1 MASSIGN
8 SGMRKGLFFLVV
20 YGHEVA
26 EYADQYQW
34 RYKEIQKIIDFYAAK
49 DMLFFTYFLIPCW
62 FPWVID
68 FIHHNYKLNKI
79 RIMIIIDKQLQQRI
93 TGSLIKVITSNSLE
107 ITLAEDIPEHLLQ
120 LKDVLL

>member
-34 RYKEIQKIIDFYAAK
+34 RYKELQKIIDFYAAK

-62 FPWVID
+62 FPWDID

-79 RIMIIIDKQLQQRI
+79 RIISRKTNFTLLKNKLINQNKTNLENYHDKIKLYLRNLDI
-93 TGSLIKVITSNSLE
+93 KKLIY
-107 ITLAEDIPEHLLQ
+107 
-120 LKDVLL
+120 